1 MSFFKI
7 QFYNATA
14 EGEKEFLH
22 DRLHTL
28 LARNEDHE
36 KELCELETKMHSLMM
51 KNEELRR
58 ENESL
63 KQELK
68 GTLLLN
74 KLYPEGK

>member
-1 MSFFKI
+1 
-7 QFYNATA
+7 
-14 EGEKEFLH
+14 
-22 DRLHTL
+22 

-63 KQELK
+63 KEELK
-68 GTLLLN
+68 GILLLN
-74 KLYPEGK
+74 KLYPEGKF